1 MGDSMAKGIG
11 IELKREIIDALD
23 NLLSKIRKLH
33 DEFLS
38 EEEEETGEDL
48 VIRDQGQEV
57 EESFKDKLLEEG
69 EIIDSWEPLEEIN
82 SPEQFREPWLDEIC
96 FTFANFSEKSFVKAK
111 YTSFLK
117 RHGAKVCDFNW
128 DDTKPTHVVTQSM
141 LKVPMLEDPL
151 GVKITCSAA
160 TGKWILHPS
169 YIEACIGK
177 FRLRFL
183 KNRDI
188 LYRRLFLLFQQYLL
202 CD

>member
-1 MGDSMAKGIG
+1 MGDSMTKGIG
-11 IELKREIIDALD
+11 MELKKEIIDALD
-23 NLLSKIRKLH
+23 NLLSKIKKLH

-38 EEEEETGEDL
+38 EEEEETGKDL
-48 VIRDQGQEV
+48 VNRDQ
-57 EESFKDKLLEEG
+57 LLEEG

-117 RHGAKVCDFNW
+117 RHGAKVCDFNS
-128 DDTKPTHVVTQSM
+128 DSTKPTHVITQSM

-177 FRLRFL
+177 SRLRFL
-183 KNRDI
+183 S
-188 LYRRLFLLFQQYLL
+188 
-202 CD
+202 